1 MEQIELLRYA
11 LTALEALDIEH
22 MLVGSMASMAYG
34 EPRMTRDIDIVLNL
48 APEQVDSLCDTF
60 PAPEFYVSRDAAR
73 DAVRRRSQFNIIHP
87 TSGNKLDLIV
97 SRDDAW
103 GRGQLARRRTVALL
117 PDLAAS
123 MAAPEDVI
131 LAKMAYYREGE
142 HEKHLRDIASM
153 LRISGEMI
161 DRNYIRDWSAR
172 LDLLDIWQVISSK
185 LGE

>member
-1 MEQIELLRYA
+1 
-11 LTALEALDIEH
+11 
-22 MLVGSMASMAYG
+22 
-34 EPRMTRDIDIVLNL
+34 MTRDIDIVVKL
-48 APEQVDSLCDTF
+48 AAGQVDALCEAF
-60 PAPEFYVSRDAAR
+60 PSPEFYVSRDAAIE
-73 DAVRRRSQFNIIHP
+73 AVRRRSQFNVIHP

-117 PDLAAS
+117 PDLAAAL
-123 MAAPEDVI
+123 AAPEDVI

-161 DRNYIRDWSAR
+161 DRDYIRDWSGR
-172 LDLLDIWQVISSK
+172 LGLLDIWQVIASR
-185 LGE
+185 LGD